1 MFGNSR
7 IFTVR
12 RRRNQILKEIRKN
25 TGKAKDRIAKENLA
39 ENYGNL
45 QNSIKSVPSWA
56 IVSLKIREQGK
67 SLISLQNPRAK
78 PSKISRESYLVRN
91 RDENRTRNALENF
104 IAIFLE
110 ETTRHATN
118 YKSTNEGEREKKTKQ
133 TKKQGIERY
142 FEISNRASE
151 LRGINECVDEAR
163 KQKARSNKHIS
174 NQSVSTLVKS
184 VTTNNAVFI
193 NKFVEDK

>member
-1 MFGNSR
+1 M
-7 IFTVR
+7 
-12 RRRNQILKEIRKN
+12 
-25 TGKAKDRIAKENLA
+25 
-39 ENYGNL
+39 
-45 QNSIKSVPSWA
+45 
-56 IVSLKIREQGK
+56 KIERGT
-67 SLISLQNPRAK
+67 RW
-78 PSKISRESYLVRN
+78 KISSQYSSKRRLV
-91 RDENRTRNALENF
+91 TRRITNPQ
-104 IAIFLE
+104 
-110 ETTRHATN
+110 TR
-118 YKSTNEGEREKKTKQ
+118 EREKKTKQ

>member
-7 IFTVR
+7 IFTVK

-118 YKSTNEGEREKKTKQ
+118 YKSTNEGEREKNKANEKTRNREIFRDLESRF
-133 TKKQGIERY
+133 GITRY
-142 FEISNRASE
+142 
-151 LRGINECVDEAR
+151 
-163 KQKARSNKHIS
+163 
-174 NQSVSTLVKS
+174 
-184 VTTNNAVFI
+184 
-193 NKFVEDK
+193 